1 MQINLTQLIKSTIKE
16 YSDRYDGQ
24 VNLGSPYAQADL
36 TELLH
41 DAIMLNHLL
50 DVDSPEDT
58 SSETYNDQQL
68 LLFSNIKDQSNK

>member
-16 YSDRYDGQ
+16 YSDRYSGQ

-41 DAIMLNHLL
+41 DNIMLNQALNVEP
-50 DVDSPEDT
+50 VDDT

-68 LLFSNIKDQSNK
+68 LLFTNLEDQSNK